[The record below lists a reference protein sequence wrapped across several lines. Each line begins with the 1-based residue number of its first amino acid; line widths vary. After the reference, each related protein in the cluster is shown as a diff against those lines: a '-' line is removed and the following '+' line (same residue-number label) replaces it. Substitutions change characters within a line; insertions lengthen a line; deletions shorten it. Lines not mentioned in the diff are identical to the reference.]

1 MHSFI
6 YNHLQKYYEYHFT
19 DQEINSEI
27 RVMGPISQTM
37 EPILKRSPTKI
48 SQFFLFFRVSFL
60 RTVALVTDAESRPRP
75 MAGFK
80 VGDG

>member
-1 MHSFI
+1 
-6 YNHLQKYYEYHFT
+6 
-19 DQEINSEI
+19 
-27 RVMGPISQTM
+27 M
-37 EPILKRSPTKI
+37 EPILNRSLTKI
-48 SQFFLFFRVSFL
+48 SEFFFFRVSFL

>member
-1 MHSFI
+1 
-6 YNHLQKYYEYHFT
+6 
-19 DQEINSEI
+19 
-27 RVMGPISQTM
+27 M
-37 EPILKRSPTKI
+37 EPILKRSLTKI
-48 SQFFLFFRVSFL
+48 SEFFFFFRVSFL